1 MKSESEV
8 KQVAWWQLVLMIPF
22 AILVRLWGM
31 SLRFKVDP
39 DLIERANQAEPTIYI
54 LWHNR
59 VFVIAEI
66 YYRFR
71 KQKGFPMNG
80 LVSASKDGAWL
91 AAFFR
96 LCGIRA
102 VRGSSSRRAMQSMR
116 ELINVEGD
124 IAITP
129 DGPRGPCYDFK
140 ESAVVLMRLTRRPL
154 VLLGIRFSKAIRLK
168 SWDGFY
174 LPLPFSKVELT
185 ALRLDD
191 ANALPVESRAEMGAY
206 LRDQML
212 QLNPD
217 L

>member
-1 MKSESEV
+1 
-8 KQVAWWQLVLMIPF
+8 
-22 AILVRLWGM
+22 M

-39 DLIERANQAEPTIYI
+39 AIIEDANRSEPTIFV

-59 VFVIAEI
+59 VFVITEI

-71 KQKGFPMNG
+71 KQKGLQMNG

-102 VRGSSSRRAMQSMR
+102 IRGSSSRRGVQSVR
-116 ELINVEGD
+116 ELIRAMHDGD

-140 ESAVVLMRLTRRPL
+140 ESALLIMRLSKRPL
-154 VLLGIRFSKAIRLK
+154 VLVGVRFAKAIRLK

-191 ANALPVESRAEMGAY
+191 TTALPAEKRSEMGAY
-206 LRDQML
+206 LREQML
-212 QLNPD
+212 RLNPD
-217 L
+217 SQDGT